1 MVFSLDLLWLG
12 AKVLEQGSGKNTGF
26 GARLGLGSNP
36 TSMTP

>member
-26 GARLGLGSNP
+26 RARLGLGSNP